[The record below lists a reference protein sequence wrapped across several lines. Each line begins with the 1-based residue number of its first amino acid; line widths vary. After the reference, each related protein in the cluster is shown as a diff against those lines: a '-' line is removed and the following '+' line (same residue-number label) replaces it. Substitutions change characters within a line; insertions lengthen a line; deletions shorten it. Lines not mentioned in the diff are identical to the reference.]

1 MEMVKKLAA
10 EHPVVI
16 FSKSNCCMTHTPETL
31 IRNFGA
37 NPVVHN
43 LDQLPNGHQLERD
56 LLEMGLNPTVPAVF
70 VGGQLVGG
78 SNEVLS
84 LKIQGKLK
92 QMLID
97 AKSIWV

>member
-1 MEMVKKLAA
+1 MEMVKTLAT

-16 FSKSNCCMTHTPETL
+16 FSKTNCCITHTPETL

-37 NPVVHN
+37 NPVVHK
-43 LDQLPNGHQLERD
+43 LDQLPKGHQLERE
-56 LLEMGLNPTVPAVF
+56 LLESGLNPSVPAVF
-70 VGGQLVGG
+70 IGGQMVGG

-97 AKSIWV
+97 AKAIWV